1 MTSVRKLPSTKPAT
15 ARAGKGSGDVLGV
28 RALNRAVLERQMRL
42 RRCKMPVS
50 DAIEHLVVK
59 WSFGTCLHLMPS
71 SLVVERFIGRA
82 AHQIDECYAGRDCT
96 RDH

>member
-50 DAIEHLVVK
+50 DAIEHLVGCRPRHPIHRMSDGGRGWTV
-59 WSFGTCLHLMPS
+59 S
-71 SLVVERFIGRA
+71 SLRA
-82 AHQIDECYAGRDCT
+82 WPT
-96 RDH
+96 